1 MKRVKEQGFKSVILQ
16 DLNYAKI
23 DEIDEIAKI
32 ELRLERLGISKIQII
47 FLKSQLF
54 QRGIYILSY
63 KRENRNVFKR

>member
-54 QRGIYILSY
+54 QRVIYILSY